1 MADSAV
7 GAVQV
12 AKGAVAEKRA
22 AAVVAARATGR
33 VLAEETVMVVGE
45 RVAAATNRALRSRC
59 RRKRWQHWQM
69 TIRFKQL
76 HDLF

>member
-22 AAVVAARATGR
+22 AAVVAERATAR
-33 VLAEETVMVVGE
+33 VLAAETVMVVGE
-45 RVAAATNRALRSRC
+45 RVAAATATGRWGVG
-59 RRKRWQHWQM
+59 RKVGGV
-69 TIRFKQL
+69 KG
-76 HDLF
+76 